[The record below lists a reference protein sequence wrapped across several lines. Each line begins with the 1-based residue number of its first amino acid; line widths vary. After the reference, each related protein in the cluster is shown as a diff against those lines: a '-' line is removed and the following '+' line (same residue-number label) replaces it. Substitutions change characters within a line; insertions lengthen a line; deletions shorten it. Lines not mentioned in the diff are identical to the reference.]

1 MKLINIS
8 ELKENKQ
15 FSQMVPEMTEVE
27 YKDFLKSIEKDGVR
41 QPIHILLD
49 KTILDGRHRVRACK
63 DLGIEEIQALVHNL
77 DKDEAVAFVRDTAIE
92 RRNITVEQRVDIVL
106 RSEELISELEKEA
119 KSRMGG
125 DKKSEEYKKSPGS
138 REPNGKR
145 TNEAIADMA
154 GTSKT
159 SVVRM
164 KKIKREAPDIYEEV
178 IQNKKAIGTAYNELP
193 SVQKNK
199 GTGSLG
205 RPKGEREVLQEEPKY
220 KIEEL
225 TEEEAKSKI
234 AYDNLVLNFNQ
245 LNHYVAS
252 NQEKLYEAICKKYKD
267 DEEFMD
273 QSEKTMKNILELMKV
288 YKEENK
294 K

>member
-1 MKLINIS
+1 MNEMKLINIS

-27 YKDFLKSIEKDGVR
+27 YKDFLESIKKVGIR
-41 QPIHILLD
+41 QPIHILKD

-63 DLGIEEIQALVHNL
+63 DLDIQEIQALVHSF
-77 DKDEAVAFVRDTAIE
+77 DEDEAIEFVRDTAIE
-92 RRNITVEQRVDIVL
+92 RRNITKEQRIDIIL
-106 RSEELISELEKEA
+106 RSEELINELEEKARE
-119 KSRMGG
+119 KQISGLKKG
-125 DKKSEEYKKSPGS
+125 DSPL
-138 REPNGKR
+138 R
-145 TNEAIADMA
+145 TNGPAREKQNTDDTLGEMA
-154 GTSKT
+154 GVSGRTFR
-159 SVVRM
+159 RM
-164 KKIKREAPDIYEEV
+164 KRVKRESPELYEDIVKGEKS
-178 IQNKKAIGTAYNELP
+178 IRKAHDELP
-193 SVQKNK
+193 SVKK
-199 GTGSLG
+199 PE
-205 RPKGEREVLQEEPKY
+205 PKEEPKY

-273 QSEKTMKNILELMKV
+273 QSEKTIKNILELMKV

>member
-1 MKLINIS
+1 MNEMKLINIS

-27 YKDFLKSIEKDGVR
+27 YKDFLESIKNVGIR
-41 QPIHILLD
+41 QPIHILKD

-63 DLGIEEIQALVHNL
+63 DLDIQEIQALVHSF
-77 DKDEAVAFVRDTAIE
+77 DEDEAIEFVRDTAIE
-92 RRNITVEQRVDIVL
+92 RRNITKEQRIDIIL
-106 RSEELISELEKEA
+106 RSEELINELEEKAKERA
-119 KSRMGG
+119 TGSFKGNQH
-125 DKKSEEYKKSPGS
+125 KKVASGS
-138 REPNGKR
+138 NGPQHQNNR
-145 TNEAIADMA
+145 TDDTLGEMA
-154 GTSKT
+154 GVSGRTFR
-159 SVVRM
+159 RM
-164 KKIKREAPDIYEEV
+164 KRVKRESPELYEDIVKGEKS
-178 IQNKKAIGTAYNELP
+178 IRKAHDELP
-193 SVQKNK
+193 SVKK
-199 GTGSLG
+199 PE
-205 RPKGEREVLQEEPKY
+205 PKEEPKY
-220 KIEEL
+220 KVEEL

-273 QSEKTMKNILELMKV
+273 QSEKSMKNILELMKV

>member
-27 YKDFLKSIEKDGVR
+27 YKDFLKSIEKDGIR

-63 DLGIEEIQALVHNL
+63 DLNIQEIQALVHNF
-77 DKDEAVAFVRDTAIE
+77 DEDEAIEFVRDTAIE
-92 RRNITVEQRVDIVL
+92 RRNITIEQRVDIIL
-106 RSEELISELEKEA
+106 KSEELIKELEKKA
-119 KSRMGG
+119 TKNQGKRNDLTSGP
-125 DKKSEEYKKSPGS
+125 K
-138 REPNGKR
+138 EPNVKN
-145 TNEAIADMA
+145 TNQTIADMA
-154 GTSKT
+154 GTSETTVK
-159 SVVRM
+159 RM
-164 KKIKREAPDIYEEV
+164 KRVKRESPELYEDIVKGEKS
-178 IQNKKAIGTAYNELP
+178 IRRAHDELP
-193 SVQKNK
+193 SVKK
-199 GTGSLG
+199 AE
-205 RPKGEREVLQEEPKY
+205 PKEEPKY
-220 KIEEL
+220 KVEEL

-273 QSEKTMKNILELMKV
+273 QSEKTMKNVLELMKV

>member
-27 YKDFLKSIEKDGVR
+27 YKDFLKSIKKDGVR

-63 DLGIEEIQALVHNL
+63 DLGIGEIQALVHNL
-77 DKDEAVAFVRDTAIE
+77 DKDEAIEFVRDTAIE
-92 RRNITVEQRVDIVL
+92 RRNISVEQRVDIIL
-106 RSEELISELEKEA
+106 KSEELISGLEEEA
-119 KSRMGG
+119 RQR
-125 DKKSEEYKKSPGS
+125 KKSAQFSKGRNERTGS
-138 REPNGKR
+138 VEPNRKR
-145 TNEAIADMA
+145 TNETIADMA
-154 GTSKT
+154 GTSKA
-159 SVVRM
+159 SVTRM
-164 KKIKREAPDIYEEV
+164 RRIKREEPDKYKEV
-178 IQNKKAIGTAYNELP
+178 VEGKRSIRNAYDNLKSIKKNNETKENKVP
-193 SVQKNK
+193 
-199 GTGSLG
+199 
-205 RPKGEREVLQEEPKY
+205 PKEEPRY

-267 DEEFMD
+267 DEEFMK

>member
-1 MKLINIS
+1 MNELITIKVS
-8 ELKENKQ
+8 ELKENKE
-15 FSQMVPEMTEVE
+15 FSRMVPEMSGIE
-27 YKDFLKSIEKDGVR
+27 YSEFLKSIEKDGIR
-41 QPIHILLD
+41 QPVHILLD

-63 DLGIEEIQALVHNL
+63 ELGINEVQALVHSL
-77 DKDEAVAFVRDTAIE
+77 DEDEAIAFVRDTAIE

-106 RSEELISELEKEA
+106 KSEELISGLEEKAKERA
-119 KSRMGG
+119 TSTFKGNQH
-125 DKKSEEYKKSPGS
+125 KKVVSGS
-138 REPNGKR
+138 TEPNSKR
-145 TNEAIADMA
+145 TNETIADMA
-154 GTSKT
+154 GTSKA
-159 SVVRM
+159 SVTRM
-164 KKIKREAPDIYEEV
+164 KRIKREEPDKYEEV
-178 IQNKKAIGTAYNELP
+178 VSGQRSIRNAYDSLKSIKKNNEIKENKVP
-193 SVQKNK
+193 
-199 GTGSLG
+199 
-205 RPKGEREVLQEEPKY
+205 PKEEPRY

-267 DEEFMD
+267 DEDFME
-273 QSEKTMKNILELMKV
+273 QSKNTMKNILELMKV

>member
-1 MKLINIS
+1 MNELITIKVS
-8 ELKENKQ
+8 ELKENKE
-15 FSQMVPEMTEVE
+15 FSRMVPEMSGIE
-27 YKDFLKSIEKDGVR
+27 YNEFLKSIDKDGVR

-63 DLGIEEIQALVHNL
+63 DLGIEEVQALVHNF
-77 DKDEAVAFVRDTAIE
+77 DEDEAIEFVRDTAIE
-92 RRNITVEQRVDIVL
+92 RRNITVEQRVDIIL
-106 RSEELISELEKEA
+106 KSEELITELEEESK
-119 KSRMGG
+119 KRQLSTLKKG
-125 DKKSEEYKKSPGS
+125 DSPSGS
-138 REPNGKR
+138 VEPNGKR
-145 TNEAIADMA
+145 TNETIADMA
-154 GTSKT
+154 GTSKA
-159 SVVRM
+159 SVTRM
-164 KKIKREAPDIYEEV
+164 KRIKREEPDKYEEV
-178 IQNKKAIGTAYNELP
+178 VSGQRSIRNAYDSLKSIKKNNEIKENKVP
-193 SVQKNK
+193 
-199 GTGSLG
+199 
-205 RPKGEREVLQEEPKY
+205 PKEEPRY

-267 DEEFMD
+267 DEDFME
-273 QSEKTMKNILELMKV
+273 QSKNTMKNILELMKV